1 MFACRI
7 KGVNYW
13 VWKKLKTKIQSSQS
27 LSSTSTLVS
36 LGYCRTPFLPPTSEA
51 TFLGH
56 RKLQP
61 SATCKGQRREVWL
74 VMDWWPFVYAKHFL
88 SPHLTVTSSVFHHL
102 HHLRSSDQ
110 NLMAHHPLSPMTC
123 GNSNAHTLKHE
134 LYYCRQEVDYMGPR
148 NDMDDNIFPA
158 LPKNSPSR
166 PTSRQIQTP
175 DSVIFLPWKRTTK
188 VFAYKVNRLLG

>member
-1 MFACRI
+1 MWCLPVEL
-7 KGVNYW
+7 KVLNYGA
-13 VWKKLKTKIQSSQS
+13 WKKLKTKIQSSQS
-27 LSSTSTLVS
+27 FSSTSTLVS

-102 HHLRSSDQ
+102 HHLRSSD
-110 NLMAHHPLSPMTC
+110 H
-123 GNSNAHTLKHE
+123 
-134 LYYCRQEVDYMGPR
+134 
-148 NDMDDNIFPA
+148 DMWQFERPHSKARA
-158 LPKNSPSR
+158 LLLPSGGRLHGTTEWYGWHDIAGR
-166 PTSRQIQTP
+166 PQMLQ
-175 DSVIFLPWKRTTK
+175 
-188 VFAYKVNRLLG
+188 